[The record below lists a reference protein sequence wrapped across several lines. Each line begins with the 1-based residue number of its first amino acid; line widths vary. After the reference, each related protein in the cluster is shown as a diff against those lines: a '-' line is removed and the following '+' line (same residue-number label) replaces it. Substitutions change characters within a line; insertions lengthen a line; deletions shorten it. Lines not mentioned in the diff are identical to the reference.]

1 MAMEYRWDGRDGE
14 LIRFDR
20 KRDIHEG
27 YNWKQHKWEE
37 CPEAFDAS
45 VGIYDGFLRK
55 ITEQEAEEIIK
66 EK

>member
-27 YNWKQHKWEE
+27 YNWKQHKW
-37 CPEAFDAS
+37 
-45 VGIYDGFLRK
+45 
-55 ITEQEAEEIIK
+55 
-66 EK
+66 